1 MVQFT
6 LSPPQYSVL
15 MALLEDGIQINQ
27 SHPLLESF
35 AELREDLVLQVGRS
49 IAGRKA

>member
-15 MALLEDGIQINQ
+15 MALVEEGIEINQ
-27 SHPLLESF
+27 GHPLLESF
-35 AELREDLVLQVGRS
+35 AELREYLVLQVGRGVS
-49 IAGRKA
+49 ANER